1 MSQTA
6 QLAPRIAAAVL
17 MAGLALPAVAQSAP
31 VVQKAPGRVVFS
43 VDSGAVQ
50 RNVDA
55 GGAYIG
61 VALPGAAT
69 LMIGGGSV
77 GSNTLYAAKVGLDG
91 ALDPSFGTGGVRSF
105 SAPPNT
111 QFGAVSVVRQPDGK
125 LLLISLR
132 RGASGLFGNEK
143 VQVTRLNADLS
154 LDGSYGVGG
163 TALTA
168 IGGTSGAVLQP
179 DGKLVLSGT
188 TGEITTA
195 PAPGQSPP
203 LHWAVARLMPDGGVD
218 AGFGTG
224 GVTTITPTLSSS
236 GANVAIGPG
245 GTIVAEGQAQTSLAG
260 GSQARMLLAR
270 LTPAGL
276 PDPAFAGG
284 VPIATPFA
292 SGRAMLVQDDGS
304 VVVSGQTQNPDTSIA
319 SQSGAATALPRPL
332 HACRRGR
339 SGVRH
344 RRRRRPRPGLRA
356 QPAASVGRQRDPR
369 RRRAGVRAATG
380 LGPDR
385 RTADRSARRAQRR
398 DRADPHRRSA
408 IRWRRLLVHRQRP
421 AASAEELNQNTFLAE
436 TVVRR
441 SDGSYIVPGGVHV
454 SQPTGEGVGFSIGR
468 FAAAGLTPAFTLDPS
483 FGGPATAPKL
493 SLRLS
498 LQRARSAYTR
508 HGIRVSL
515 KSSAVGLARVRIKH
529 GNRLIAQSLL
539 PVFKTTRHTLLVG
552 NTKYGN
558 TYLRHH
564 RNVRVTISATGR
576 DLLAST
582 DTATA
587 RGRLR

>member
-1 MSQTA
+1 MPHNA
-6 QLAPRIAAAVL
+6 QLAPRIVAALL
-17 MAGLALPAVAQSAP
+17 MGGLALPAVAHSAP

-61 VALPGAAT
+61 VALPGGAT
-69 LMIGGGSV
+69 LMIGGGAV
-77 GSNTLYAAKVGLDG
+77 GSTTLYAAKVGLDG
-91 ALDPSFGTGGVRSF
+91 ALDPSFGTAGVRSF
-105 SAPPNT
+105 PAPPNS

-143 VQVTRLNADLS
+143 VQVTRLNADMS

-168 IGGTSGAVLQP
+168 IGGISGAVLQP
-179 DGKLVLSGT
+179 DGRLVLSGT

-195 PAPGQSPP
+195 PAPGEPAP
-203 LHWAVARLMPDGGVD
+203 LRWAVARLMPDGAVD

-224 GVTTITPTLSSS
+224 GVTTITPTVSSS

-245 GTIVAEGQAQTSLAG
+245 GTIVAEGQAQTALTS
-260 GSQARMLLAR
+260 GSQSRMLLAR
-270 LTPAGL
+270 LTPGGL

-284 VPIATPFA
+284 VPVATPFA
-292 SGRAMLVQDDGS
+292 SGRTMLVQDDGS
-304 VVVSGQTQNPDTSIA
+304 VVVSGQTQNPGTSIT
-319 SQSGAATALPRPL
+319 SQVALRPHYLARYTPAGAIDPAFGIAGVVDLGKDSTPNQLLPSAGNAMLVVGAPAYGLAPGSGPTGGRLIARLVGPNGAIVQTRTVDMPFGGGGSSFIGNVRPRPL
-332 HACRRGR
+332 T
-339 SGVRH
+339 
-344 RRRRRPRPGLRA
+344 
-356 QPAASVGRQRDPR
+356 D
-369 RRRAGVRAATG
+369 
-380 LGPDR
+380 
-385 RTADRSARRAQRR
+385 
-398 DRADPHRRSA
+398 
-408 IRWRRLLVHRQRP
+408 IK
-421 AASAEELNQNTFLAE
+421 QNTFLAE

-468 FAAAGLTPAFTLDPS
+468 FAAAGLTPGFSLDTS

-576 DLLAST
+576 DLLTST